1 MIKRI
6 SIHAL
11 KSIKDLTVKCSAFTV
26 FVGTNSSGK
35 STIIQSLLLI
45 AQNSLKYQLNGLNG
59 PLVKLGS
66 FTESFSNFCS
76 KQDGRIR
83 ISVEND
89 NDLDEVSVE
98 IKGDSSDD
106 VLASVA
112 GGSVINQNQDNLI
125 FNKKFYYLSCNRIG
139 VQRLYENK
147 NSADDK
153 FGIYGENSYG
163 YLFNHKNDTVP
174 SELLKSQKSNTLL
187 SQVNYW
193 LNYIVNADMSVE
205 EVPNTTNVKVLYSMG
220 KEQIYRSPINVGSGL
235 SYIASILII
244 CLASEKHSTLVI
256 ENPEIHLHPA
266 AQGRLVEFLYYISQ
280 TQRQVIIE
288 THSDHIFN
296 GIRAGF
302 ANNTFDSK
310 SIALNFIHKPEGKE
324 TLCEEISIG
333 KKGRINNPQKD
344 LFDQFDIDLNKMLGL

>member
-1 MIKRI
+1 MIKSI

-205 EVPNTTNVKVLYSMG
+205 EVPNTTNVKVLYSIG

-266 AQGRLVEFLYYISQ
+266 LQAKFMETLAKFGGINNSFF
-280 TQRQVIIE
+280 IE
-288 THSDHIFN
+288 THSEHMLRKLQVLVKKNVIAKDEVAVYYFKNEN
-296 GIRAGF
+296 GTFSVSKHDVDERGF
-302 ANNTFDSK
+302 IQPSFPKEFYDTDLEL
-310 SIALNFIHKPEGKE
+310 ALE
-324 TLCEEISIG
+324 L
-333 KKGRINNPQKD
+333 
-344 LFDQFDIDLNKMLGL
+344 M